1 MNYIA
6 EIDIMPLKALL
17 DPQGKAVTNTLHNI
31 GFKTIDNVRIG
42 KHTILNI
49 QAKDQNE
56 AEKKV
61 KEICSNVLSN
71 PIMEYFEYTIK
82 EEK

>member
-6 EIDIMPLKALL
+6 EIDVMPLKALL

-31 GFKTIDNVRIG
+31 GFKTVENVRIG
-42 KHTILNI
+42 KHITLEL
-49 QAKDQNE
+49 QAENQEE

-61 KEICSNVLSN
+61 NEMCGQVLSN
-71 PIMEYFEYTIK
+71 PIMEYFEFSIK
-82 EEK
+82 EA

>member
-31 GFKTIDNVRIG
+31 GFKTVDNVRIG
-42 KHTILNI
+42 KHTTLNI
-49 QAKDQNE
+49 QAKDEKE
-56 AEKKV
+56 AESKI
-61 KEICSNVLSN
+61 KEICSKILSN
-71 PIMEYFEYTIK
+71 PIMEYFEYNIRK
-82 EEK
+82 A